1 MRDRNGEQGEAHVAT
16 VASVSSQRTTPD
28 NEIPPEERV
37 PAPDNHPGGQPT
49 PPHRARV
56 SLVAA
61 ASACALSILL
71 LVLLADAGRT
81 TASTTKVM
89 PTATP
94 KPTPT
99 ATPFPSPTPMLGFQ
113 VYMDRS
119 DGFVI
124 QYPHTWVYSQVTPG
138 VQFDDD
144 TSNIA
149 YEVQVLLPGDAT
161 SAGGPTGA
169 PDDASVWVNYEM
181 QTLSKQFQGDFQEE
195 QTPCTEP
202 TLGPGWQCGI
212 ADISGNQTVIKI
224 QVNATLHDGKPYIIN
239 ELASADRFR
248 AGQQQFF
255 WPMERSFQFLPASS

>member
-1 MRDRNGEQGEAHVAT
+1 MRDRYAEQGEAQIAT
-16 VASVSSQRTTPD
+16 VASVNSQLTKPD
-28 NEIPPEERV
+28 NEIPPERRITS
-37 PAPDNHPGGQPT
+37 PGGPGHRPM
-49 PPHRARV
+49 PPRRRTHTSV
-56 SLVAA
+56 LAA
-61 ASACALSILL
+61 ASASALAILL

-81 TASTTKVM
+81 TASTTKVT

-94 KPTPT
+94 KPTAT

-161 SAGGPTGA
+161 SAGGPTTS

-181 QTLSKQFQGDFQEE
+181 QTLSKQFQGDFQQEPG
-195 QTPCTEP
+195 PCTASV
-202 TLGPGWQCGI
+202 LVSGWQCGI
-212 ADISGNQTVIKI
+212 ATISGNQTVIEVM
-224 QVNATLHDGKPYIIN
+224 VNATVHDGKPYIIN
-239 ELASADRFR
+239 ELASEDRFR

-255 WPMERSFQFLPASS
+255 WPMERSFQFLPAGS